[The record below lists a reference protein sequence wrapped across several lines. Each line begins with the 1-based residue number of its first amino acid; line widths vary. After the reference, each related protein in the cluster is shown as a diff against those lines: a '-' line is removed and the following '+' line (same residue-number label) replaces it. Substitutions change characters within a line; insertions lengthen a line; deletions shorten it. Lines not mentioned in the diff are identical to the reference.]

1 VEQDVAKT
9 ILIVEDNTLNMKML
23 ADLLGSQGYA
33 VLQAEDGEPGFS
45 MAKLH
50 RPDLILMD
58 IQLRDVSG
66 LEVTRRLREDP
77 ETKDIPVVAVT
88 AFAMRGDAERL
99 LAGGCDG
106 YVPKPISPKRFLDTV
121 RDFIGPAN

>member
-33 VLQAEDGEPGFS
+33 VLQAEDGEPGFT
-45 MAKLH
+45 MAKQH

-58 IQLRDVSG
+58 IQLRDISG
-66 LEVTRRLREDP
+66 LEVTRRLRADP
-77 ETKDIPVVAVT
+77 ETCNIPVVAVT

-106 YVPKPISPKRFLDTV
+106 YVPKPISPRRFLDTV

>member
-33 VLQAEDGEPGFS
+33 VLQAEDGEPGFT
-45 MAKLH
+45 MAKQH

-58 IQLRDVSG
+58 IQLRDISG
-66 LEVTRRLREDP
+66 LEVTRRLRADP
-77 ETKDIPVVAVT
+77 ETRDIPVVAVT

-106 YVPKPISPKRFLDTV
+106 YVPKPISPRRFLDTV

>member
-1 VEQDVAKT
+1 MAKT

-33 VLQAEDGEPGFS
+33 VLQAEDGEPGFC

-58 IQLRDVSG
+58 IQLRDISG

-99 LAGGCDG
+99 LAGGCVG
-106 YVPKPISPKRFLDTV
+106 YVPKPISPRRFLDTV
-121 RDFIGPAN
+121 RDFIGPAC